1 MVYKCLCHILYF
13 ARCVKQRTAF
23 AYTVLFQNPQVLIS
37 IKKIK
42 RFVPM
47 TDNTFCSNIFYEN
60 KIAEESCYYRQR
72 QIKVSYQLMCWGE
85 DSLALLQLCWFV
97 TAESCIWI
105 QNLIWW
111 GILECVCLGLV
122 FLALVLF
129 CWFFSS
135 NLQRQKEEN
144 LMLLWRLANKA
155 WRPHGGSGQGTVCSW
170 HTTVPQPAW
179 LFLDVVHQ
187 AGRQALILMVPMLF
201 PCPILV
207 PPTNAVGGGKEKW
220 YLRNVMLT

>member
-111 GILECVCLGLV
+111 GILECVCLWGGACLGFGLLV
-122 FLALVLF
+122 FFQRDLHLSAVTWPEKCCKSLV
-129 CWFFSS
+129 
-135 NLQRQKEEN
+135 
-144 LMLLWRLANKA
+144 
-155 WRPHGGSGQGTVCSW
+155 
-170 HTTVPQPAW
+170 
-179 LFLDVVHQ
+179 
-187 AGRQALILMVPMLF
+187 
-201 PCPILV
+201 
-207 PPTNAVGGGKEKW
+207 GKI
-220 YLRNVMLT
+220 T